1 MVGGGRRIAEPEVAK
16 VVFGRRLASAALPRG
31 SVCVMVNIG
40 IPGWLTSTSSDR
52 KASTPM
58 DPIVVPIDGVLDLH
72 TFVPTELDELIND
85 YIDACLSENIVDL
98 RIIHGK
104 GRGVMRTRV
113 RALLAGDPRVEAVAD
128 APADAGG
135 WGATLVRLKTR

>member
-1 MVGGGRRIAEPEVAK
+1 
-16 VVFGRRLASAALPRG
+16 
-31 SVCVMVNIG
+31 
-40 IPGWLTSTSSDR
+40 
-52 KASTPM
+52 M

-72 TFVPTELDELIND
+72 TFAPAEINGLMDD
-85 YIDACLSENIVDL
+85 YIDACLAANIVDL

-104 GRGVMRTRV
+104 GRGVMRARV
-113 RALLAGDPRVEAVAD
+113 RALLARDPRVEAAAD